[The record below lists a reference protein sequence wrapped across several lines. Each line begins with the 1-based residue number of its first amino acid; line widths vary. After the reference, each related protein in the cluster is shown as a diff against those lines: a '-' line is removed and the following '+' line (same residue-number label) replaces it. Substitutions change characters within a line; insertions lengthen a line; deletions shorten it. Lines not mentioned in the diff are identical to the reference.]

1 MKYMISW
8 FERSQG
14 SPMEYENAQK
24 RILEVFT
31 QWKAPANFKIELF
44 VVRVGDWGG
53 YMLVDCDDPLTV
65 HKFCSTLPAFV
76 FEARPVVP
84 VMDAVRVELEAIA
97 LARWAQTQVT
107 FIEMDIKRSGSQPSS
122 KGPAD

>member
-1 MKYMISW
+1 MKWMISW

-14 SPMEYENAQK
+14 SPAEYENAQK

-31 QWKAPANFKIELF
+31 QWKAPVNFKIELF

-53 YMLVDCDDPLTV
+53 HMLVDCDDPLTV
-65 HKFCSTLPAFV
+65 HKVCSTFPAFE
-76 FEARPVVP
+76 FTAHPVVP

-97 LARWAQTQVT
+97 WRDGLKA
-107 FIEMDIKRSGSQPSS
+107 K
-122 KGPAD
+122 